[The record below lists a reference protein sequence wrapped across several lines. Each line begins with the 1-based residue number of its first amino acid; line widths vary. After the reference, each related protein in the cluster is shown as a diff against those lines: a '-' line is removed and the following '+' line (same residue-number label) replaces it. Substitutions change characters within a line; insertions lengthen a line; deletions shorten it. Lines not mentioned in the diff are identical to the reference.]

1 MPYRFK
7 PGRGGYIYVID
18 GDIQVNYEHMEKRDA
33 ARVTGAGLV
42 NIETSQPT
50 ELLIVDVSI

>member
-7 PGRGGYIYVID
+7 PGCGGYIYVIE
-18 GDIQVNYEHMEKRDA
+18 GDIQVNYEHLEKRDA

-42 NIETSQPT
+42 KIEPSQPT
-50 ELLIVDVSI
+50 ELLIVDVRI

>member
-1 MPYRFK
+1 MQYQFK
-7 PGRGGYIYVID
+7 PGRAGYFYVIE
-18 GDIQVNYEHMEKRDA
+18 GDVQVNDEHMERRDA

-42 NIETSQPT
+42 NIEPSQPT

>member
-1 MPYRFK
+1 MLYRFK
-7 PGRGGYIYVID
+7 PARAGYIYVIE
-18 GDIQVNYEHMEKRDA
+18 GDIQVNYERMEKRDA

-42 NIETSQPT
+42 NMEPSQPT